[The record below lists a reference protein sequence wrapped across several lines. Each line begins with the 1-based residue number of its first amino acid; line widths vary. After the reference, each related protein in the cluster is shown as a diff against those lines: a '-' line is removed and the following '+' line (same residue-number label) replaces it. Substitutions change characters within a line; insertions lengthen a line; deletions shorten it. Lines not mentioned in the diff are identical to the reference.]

1 MASGVLADEKADEN
15 TQPADTPAADVGGH
29 RGGDGR
35 SSPLVVA
42 VQAAVGVALIGL
54 LAVAIV
60 VARQMLIL
68 TALAFFLAI
77 GFNPLV
83 VRLQRLGLRRGLA
96 VTIVLLLTFALLAV
110 FIAVTI
116 TPLAAQS
123 AKFEQQLPEY
133 VQQVRQH
140 QGSLGR
146 LDQRFHLLARVN
158 DALSATSGG
167 AGFAKGLLGAGS
179 VVLDAVSGT
188 AVVLVLFTYF
198 LVGLPRSVRVLLRL
212 TPRSRRSEV
221 EPVIDAVFQRM
232 GGFVLGNLVSSAIAG
247 AGTFVWLEIVGV
259 PYAGLLAVFVALVDL
274 VPIVGSTLGGVAVS
288 LVALT
293 VSLQVAVATAIYYV
307 VYRFLEDYLI
317 NPRIFGRTV
326 DLPGLVTIVAI
337 LLGGSLLGVI
347 GALFAIPVAATVRFV
362 LQEYVYPRLDRM

>member
-1 MASGVLADEKADEN
+1 MTSGVLADEK
-15 TQPADTPAADVGGH
+15 TAA
-29 RGGDGR
+29 GDRPTAEVAGPRDRERR
-35 SSPLVVA
+35 SSPLLVA
-42 VQAAVGVALIGL
+42 VQAAVGVALVGL
-54 LAVAIV
+54 LGVAVV

-77 GFNPLV
+77 GFDPLV
-83 VRLQRLGLRRGLA
+83 VRLQRLGLRRGVA
-96 VTIVLLLTFALLAV
+96 VSVVLLLTFALVALFV
-110 FIAVTI
+110 AVTI
-116 TPLAAQS
+116 SPLAAQA
-123 AKFEQQLPEY
+123 AKFERQLPDY

-140 QGSLGR
+140 QGTLGR
-146 LDQRFHLLARVN
+146 LDQRYHLLNRVSE
-158 DALSATSGG
+158 ALSATSGG

-179 VVLDAVSGT
+179 VVLDAVTGT

-198 LVGLPRSVRVLLRL
+198 LVGLPRSVRVLLCL
-212 TPRSRRSEV
+212 TPRSRRAEV
-221 EPVIDAVFQRM
+221 EPIIDAVFKRT
-232 GGFVLGNLVSSAIAG
+232 GGFVLGSIISSAIAG
-247 AGTFVWLEIVGV
+247 AGTFIWLEIVGV
-259 PYAGLLAVFVALVDL
+259 PYAGLLAVFVALADL
-274 VPIVGSTLGGVAVS
+274 VPIVGSTLGGLVVS

-347 GALFAIPVAATVRFV
+347 GALFAIPVAATVRFI
-362 LQEYVYPRLDRM
+362 LQDYVYPRLDRM